1 LLPPIRSAKLFSL
14 PDASWPRQ
22 SQDTSATSVLDF
34 SKYCRIETGARRVG
48 AIFGGPRM
56 LTADDAGDLHE
67 LSRLELEDEGCDA
80 DFAVDASAANRN
92 ASAHQLWRRHP

>member
-1 LLPPIRSAKLFSL
+1 
-14 PDASWPRQ
+14 
-22 SQDTSATSVLDF
+22 
-34 SKYCRIETGARRVG
+34 
-48 AIFGGPRM
+48 M